1 MNNNQEEEEKMD
13 KIPPEEDN
21 TWITSIVERK
31 IGRNQEIEGQDSLTY
46 MNQILSDLDKGS

>member
-31 IGRNQEIEGQDSLTY
+31 IGRNQEIEGQDSF
-46 MNQILSDLDKGS
+46 I